1 MKKSLLCSYHY
12 DPLDRLTGLLP
23 HPQATRQRFY
33 RQNRLATQIQGDVRH
48 AILQH
53 GDQLLAQQRS
63 DSTSTASTLLAT
75 DTQHSVLHTVGS
87 TEQRAM
93 AYSPYGHHPTA
104 GANEHLL
111 AFNGECADPVT
122 GHYLL
127 GNGYRAFNP
136 VLMRFNS
143 PDSWSPFGKGGINC
157 YSYCLNNPINYRDPS
172 GHFIASGNTLL
183 AVQGIS
189 SSMGGIAL
197 ALSSPARTSG
207 PALAAYF
214 SGALGVLCGGVA
226 ARLPGTRLGAI
237 MAGTSA
243 TLGAISMTTGARASR
258 QGFRGLS
265 SRASL
270 SSLDEMEGAL
280 NDSSRFIPNRNF
292 EPSPPYLP
300 PRPGFQFSSQH
311 SRQSSLPTFESLPLE
326 IQRGPRG
333 KVPEYTPISQAQ
345 EVTTPRKVT
354 VRINNLPEV
363 HRYTE
368 VAETGARIRETQ
380 L

>member
-1 MKKSLLCSYHY
+1 MKKALLCHYDY
-12 DPLDRLTGLLP
+12 DPLDRLAGLLP
-23 HPQATRQRFY
+23 HPQAPRQRFY
-33 RQNRLATQIQGDVRH
+33 RQNRLATDIQGDVRH
-48 AILQH
+48 TILQH

-87 TEQRAM
+87 SEQRAM

-172 GHFIASGNTLL
+172 GHIIASWSSPM
-183 AVQGIS
+183 AVLGIS

-197 ALSSPARTSG
+197 GLSSPARTSG

-214 SGALGVLCGGVA
+214 SGSLGVLYGGVA
-226 ARLPGTRLGAI
+226 ARLPGTRVGAV

-243 TLGAISMTTGARASR
+243 TLGAISMTMGLRASR
-258 QGFRGLS
+258 QTV
-265 SRASL
+265 RAL
-270 SSLDEMEGAL
+270 PRQGSLDSMEEAL
-280 NDSSRFIPNRNF
+280 EQSPRFNRRNDAP
-292 EPSPPYLP
+292 PPYLP

-311 SRQSSLPTFESLPLE
+311 SRQSSLPTFESLSLE
-326 IQRGPRG
+326 IQHGPRG

-345 EVTTPRKVT
+345 AVTTPRKVT

-368 VAETGARIRETQ
+368 VAETGTRIRETQ

>member
-1 MKKSLLCSYHY
+1 MKKALLCSYHY

-33 RQNRLATQIQGDVRH
+33 RQNRLATQIQGEVRH
-48 AILQH
+48 IILQH
-53 GDQLLAQQRS
+53 GDQLLALHSR
-63 DSTSTASTLLAT
+63 DATSSASTLLAT

-111 AFNGECADPVT
+111 GFNGECADPVT

-172 GHFIASGNTLL
+172 GHFITSWKNLL

-214 SGALGVLCGGVA
+214 SGSLGVLYGSLA
-226 ARLPGTRLGAI
+226 ARVPGTRLGTV

-243 TLGAISMTTGARASR
+243 TLGAISMTMGARASR

-270 SSLDEMEGAL
+270 SSLDSLDNVEA
-280 NDSSRFIPNRNF
+280 NIPID
-292 EPSPPYLP
+292 PPPPYQ
-300 PRPGFQFSSQH
+300 PRASGFQFSPRH
-311 SRQSSLPTFESLPLE
+311 SRQSSLPDYESLASE
-326 IQRGPRG
+326 IQRAPRDE
-333 KVPEYTPISQAQ
+333 VPEYTPISQAHA
-345 EVTTPRKVT
+345 VTTPRKVT
-354 VRINNLPEV
+354 VRMSHLPEV
-363 HRYTE
+363 HRSTK
-368 VAETGARIRETQ
+368 VANTGARIRETQ